1 MGHSV
6 GRRVLLYISDIAVL
20 ALITFLSS
28 ISWGSQTLSAV
39 TQGEARSQ
47 MVCSL
52 SSFFS
57 LTSEDALS
65 KNQERGPRTLDGRG
79 ILSCHSDQGFASE
92 IPVRLTLT
100 AEIPPSLA
108 KQPEI
113 AISGNTSNF
122 VVTQEASQMEDN
134 YIVRDGLR
142 SPSSLSTTS
151 PAEVILFRGER
162 HGVTIEMKLTS
173 QKAISGAA
181 LSDLKVSGLKVRFDD
196 EAPDIL

>member
-1 MGHSV
+1 MGH
-6 GRRVLLYISDIAVL
+6 RVALYISDFAVL

-39 TQGEARSQ
+39 TRGEARAQ

-65 KNQERGPRTLDGRG
+65 KNQERGPRTFDGRG
-79 ILSCHSDQGFASE
+79 ILSCHSEQGFASE
-92 IPVRLTLT
+92 TPVQLSLT
-100 AEIPPSLA
+100 AEIPSSFA

-113 AISGNTSNF
+113 AISGNTSDF
-122 VVTQEASQMEDN
+122 VVPREASQMEDN

-142 SPSSLSTTS
+142 SPSSQSATS
-151 PAEVILFRGER
+151 PAEVILFRGEQ
-162 HGVTIEMKLTS
+162 HGVTIEMTLTS
-173 QKAISGAA
+173 QKAISGAS
-181 LSDLKVSGLKVRFDD
+181 LSDLKVSGLKIKFDD